1 MFDFF
6 KKKNVL
12 KTTDYIFRSEEA
24 KYQKLAVNLLAQ
36 KKVLLLYYFED
47 TKQQLINIL
56 QANNIAFSEIES
68 AAPTVY
74 LLQAST
80 LLNKINISDYHIIF
94 AEHHPSF
101 QIENNIK
108 QHLVETLSQNE
119 VIFYT
124 SLEDVLLQKFGSERI
139 IAILDKMGFKEDEI
153 IEHKMISD
161 SIINVQQKIDKQLQF
176 TSDTR
181 MRKDWFEINKI
192 DLT

>member
-6 KKKNVL
+6 KKKKEI

-24 KYQKLAVNLLAQ
+24 KYQKLVANTLAQ

-47 TKQQLINIL
+47 TKQQLIHTL
-56 QANNIAFSEIES
+56 QANNIAFSEMES
-68 AAPTVY
+68 TTTAVY
-74 LLQAST
+74 LLQAAT

-101 QIENNIK
+101 QTENNIK
-108 QHLVETLSQNE
+108 QYLVETLLQNE

-124 SLEDVLLQKFGSERI
+124 SLEDVLLQKFGAERI

-161 SIINVQQKIDKQLQF
+161 SIVNVQQKIDKQLQYA
-176 TSDTR
+176 SDTR

-192 DLT
+192 NLN